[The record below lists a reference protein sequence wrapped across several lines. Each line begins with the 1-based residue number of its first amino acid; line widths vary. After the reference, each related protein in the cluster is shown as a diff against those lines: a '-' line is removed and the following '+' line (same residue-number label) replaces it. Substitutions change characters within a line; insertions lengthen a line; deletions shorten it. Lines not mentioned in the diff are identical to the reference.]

1 MNLIYKNFKY
11 ISFDIF
17 DTLVVRNVM
26 KPTDVFKVVEEKYNS
41 IYKDKISDFSTNRIK
56 AQKDASLKDEKLE
69 TLIEDF
75 YKELEN
81 YYDKDVCKKLCKI
94 EKEVEINLCVPNK
107 KYIELY
113 RELIEN
119 NKKIIITS
127 DMYLDLDTINKILKK
142 CGITKY
148 EKLYLSS
155 LYQKRKSNGSMYDF
169 IIKDLNISS
178 NDLIHIGDN
187 VISDYLIPK
196 FKRIKVQRVKN
207 KKEVMFYNK
216 RVKDYNYYML
226 EKFISNNIDLS
237 KSYYERM
244 GYETFGPILYGFSK
258 WLQNN
263 IKTDKIFFLSR
274 DGYLISKAFNILEK
288 KDSTYFYASRRA
300 LIIPTLFMEEDL
312 KGMTDKLYIRDYIKV
327 GNLFRKLGLEESDYK
342 DIVIK
347 HGYSVDDNIKYEDL
361 FKDDFTKLFN
371 DIKPVIHSNSKKE
384 LENLLLYMRQE
395 GFSGDVS
402 IVDIGW
408 NGNMQ
413 RAFNNIVNYK
423 KDKTN
428 IEGFYV
434 GVLPESKNIG
444 KINMHG
450 FLFDDKNNRD
460 IYLCLKVINS
470 IFESMFLAPHG
481 SVKKYKNDNGK
492 IKPVLLDYEFDEGIE
507 KKSYEEI
514 QEGALQFIR
523 DFNNSDLKYLL
534 DIDSRIC
541 FYNMQKFAYY
551 PKLRDVEKFGD
562 FKFLEDDIIYLAKPK
577 KLSYYLCHPK
587 KLFLDVYTSGWL
599 IGFMKRLTL
608 INIFYTN
615 LYKIYINI
623 YLKKRDNS
631 NS

>member
-17 DTLVVRNVM
+17 DTLVVRNVI

-41 IYKDKISDFSTNRIK
+41 IYKDKISDFSSNRIK

-196 FKRIKVQRVKN
+196 FKGIKVQRVKN

>member
-196 FKRIKVQRVKN
+196 FKGIKVQRVKN

>member
-41 IYKDKISDFSTNRIK
+41 IYKDKISDFSSNRIK

-196 FKRIKVQRVKN
+196 FKGIKVQRVKN

-263 IKTDKIFFLSR
+263 IKTDKI
-274 DGYLISKAFNILEK
+274 
-288 KDSTYFYASRRA
+288 
-300 LIIPTLFMEEDL
+300 
-312 KGMTDKLYIRDYIKV
+312 
-327 GNLFRKLGLEESDYK
+327 
-342 DIVIK
+342 
-347 HGYSVDDNIKYEDL
+347 
-361 FKDDFTKLFN
+361 
-371 DIKPVIHSNSKKE
+371 
-384 LENLLLYMRQE
+384 
-395 GFSGDVS
+395 
-402 IVDIGW
+402 
-408 NGNMQ
+408 
-413 RAFNNIVNYK
+413 
-423 KDKTN
+423 
-428 IEGFYV
+428 
-434 GVLPESKNIG
+434 
-444 KINMHG
+444 
-450 FLFDDKNNRD
+450 
-460 IYLCLKVINS
+460 
-470 IFESMFLAPHG
+470 
-481 SVKKYKNDNGK
+481 
-492 IKPVLLDYEFDEGIE
+492 
-507 KKSYEEI
+507 
-514 QEGALQFIR
+514 
-523 DFNNSDLKYLL
+523 
-534 DIDSRIC
+534 
-541 FYNMQKFAYY
+541 
-551 PKLRDVEKFGD
+551 
-562 FKFLEDDIIYLAKPK
+562 
-577 KLSYYLCHPK
+577 
-587 KLFLDVYTSGWL
+587 
-599 IGFMKRLTL
+599 
-608 INIFYTN
+608 
-615 LYKIYINI
+615 
-623 YLKKRDNS
+623 
-631 NS
+631 